1 MDEEAAGRWVVKG
14 VRKETVRVDGGATY
28 IWCETRRKQCKKER
42 TTKSPFQQ
50 PAGKRHHGSSAE
62 HGFVFFSLS
71 QAANTAVEKDCG
83 PETLSLLEGAKP
95 VPKDHPRA
103 AS

>member
-1 MDEEAAGRWVVKG
+1 MERVGGKSVK
-14 VRKETVRVDGGATY
+14 VDSGATY
-28 IWCETRRKQCKKER
+28 IWCETRRKQCKMER

-50 PAGKRHHGSSAE
+50 PAGKRQRSSSAE
-62 HGFVFFSLS
+62 HGLVFSSLS

-83 PETLSLLEGAKP
+83 PEAQSPLEGAKP
-95 VPKDHPRA
+95 VPKYQPRA